1 MQDQGTQPSDQETAK
16 GELMKILVIG
26 SGGRDHAIAWKFAQS
41 ARVRQVLVA
50 HGNAGIAQVATC
62 VNARSIE
69 EMAAVAAREKIDL
82 TFVGPEK
89 PLSAGI
95 VDLFESRG
103 LPIIG
108 PNQRA
113 SCLES
118 SKCDAKVMLR
128 EMGIPVPEFAIF
140 SAPEAAR
147 AYVRQAP
154 YPVVVKADGLAAG
167 KGSLVCDDVQDAE
180 KAIHEIME
188 KHIFGEAGQRVD
200 IEQRLVGRE
209 LSFFCF
215 TDGYSVVPM
224 VAAQDYKRAADNDTG
239 KNTGGMG
246 SYSPHPWLDDAL
258 VRTILARVAEPLI
271 HGVREKYGFL
281 YRGILYAGLMLV
293 EEAAGITPYVLEIN
307 IRLGDPEAQVI
318 LPRLQTDLVDICEA
332 ILTGRLHEVKPT
344 WDPNFRLCLIAVSG
358 RTRGKKGWYKGYPER
373 YKIEVP
379 INGLSTIDPGCLV
392 FHSGTG
398 HDDQKQWITTGGR
411 VLGIVS
417 SGAGLAEARAI
428 AYREMEKISFEG
440 IYYRSDI
447 GKN

>member
-1 MQDQGTQPSDQETAK
+1 
-16 GELMKILVIG
+16 MKVLVIG

-41 ARVRQVLVA
+41 NRVKQLFVA
-50 HGNAGIAQVATC
+50 HGNAGISQVANC
-62 VNARSIE
+62 VNVRTIE
-69 EMAAVAAREKIDL
+69 EMADFAAAEGIDL

-113 SCLES
+113 SRLES
-118 SKCDAKVMLR
+118 SKCDTKVML
-128 EMGIPVPEFAIF
+128 EELGIAVPEFAVF
-140 SAPEAAR
+140 DDPNAAR
-147 AYVRQAP
+147 KYVRQVP

-167 KGSLVCDDVQDAE
+167 KGSLVCDQVQDAE
-180 KAIHEIME
+180 QAIHAIME
-188 KHIFGEAGQRVD
+188 EGIFGDSGARVD
-200 IEQRLVGRE
+200 IEKRLYGRE

-215 TDGYSVVPM
+215 TDGYSILPM
-224 VAAQDYKRAADNDTG
+224 VAAQDYKRAQDRDQG

-246 SYSPHPWLDDAL
+246 AYSPHPWLDEFL
-258 VRTILARVAEPLI
+258 VQKIMARVAEPLI
-271 HGVREKYGFL
+271 HGMREKYGIF

-293 EEAAGITPYVLEIN
+293 EEQSEITPYVLEIN

-318 LPRLQTDLVDICEA
+318 LPRLETDLVDVCEA
-332 ILTGRLHEVKPT
+332 VLTGQLGKMELR
-344 WDPNFRLCLIAVSG
+344 WDPDYRLCLIAVSG
-358 RTRGKKGWYKGYPER
+358 PTKGKKGWYKGYPDR

-379 INGLSTIDPGCLV
+379 IQGLDQVDSRCLV

-398 HDDQKQWITTGGR
+398 SNANNQLITTGGR

-417 SGAGLAEARAI
+417 SGRTLAEAKDL
-428 AYREMEKISFEG
+428 AYGEMKKVHFEG

-447 GKN
+447 GVH